1 MNLEK
6 YIEKGNV
13 YMKNKGFLSFLLL
26 IVLALFLAA
35 CGGDDAEPV
44 EEEETTEEAQEETE
58 NTAEDTEEENG
69 AEEDDG
75 NSEEAAAD
83 RELLELS
90 YGVTEY
96 DAENNALHLS
106 LDTNLPEGT
115 EIYRVLVQ
123 DEEETNVL
131 VEYEY
136 PLEDEIVFSLEGVD
150 KSTLTGKDLQLIFE
164 FNVTERTNSDLYE
177 DKSLGGSFTEM
188 EEAYQDSDQV
198 VVNDLGAE
206 NTYSVTLTS
215 SNTEV
220 ISEDFFPEDA
230 EEDEE

>member
-1 MNLEK
+1 
-6 YIEKGNV
+6 
-13 YMKNKGFLSFLLL
+13 MKNKGFLSFLLL
-26 IVLALFLAA
+26 IVLAMFLAA

-44 EEEETTEEAQEETE
+44 EEEGTTEEAQEGTDD
-58 NTAEDTEEENG
+58 TAEDTEGENG

-75 NSEEAAAD
+75 HSEEAAAD

-90 YGVTEY
+90 YEVTEY
-96 DAENNALHLS
+96 DAENNALLLS

-115 EIYRVLVQ
+115 EIYRVLLQ

-136 PLEDEIVFSLEGVD
+136 PLADEMVFSLEGVD

-188 EEAYQDSDQV
+188 EEAYQDSNQV

-206 NTYSVTLTS
+206 NTYSVTLIS